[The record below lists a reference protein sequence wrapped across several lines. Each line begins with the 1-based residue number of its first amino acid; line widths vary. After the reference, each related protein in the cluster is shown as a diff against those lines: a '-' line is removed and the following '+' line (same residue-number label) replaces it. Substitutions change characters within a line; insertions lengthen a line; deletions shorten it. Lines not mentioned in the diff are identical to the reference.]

1 MLYNFHISLSFD
13 STGESCFPH
22 IYIKEMIVDS
32 HLSTSLV
39 QPEPVSYE
47 IL

>member
-1 MLYNFHISLSFD
+1 MLYNFHICLSFE
-13 STGESCFPH
+13 STGEICFPP
-22 IYIKEMIVDS
+22 IYFREMIVDS

-47 IL
+47 IM